1 MAEEDLYQKL
11 LKSFLLRDEQQ
22 FDAAVTE
29 AAHMNMSAQQLQRI
43 MNKIQLCIRMK
54 GILPLKDTELY
65 ALVKLQ
71 SFFRFQYVRKKMIEK
86 YLLYLRLSA
95 TDSEDYAYLAYKYYK
110 LLKL

>member
-43 MNKIQLCIRMK
+43 MNKIQLWIRMK
-54 GILPLKDTELY
+54 GIT
-65 ALVKLQ
+65 
-71 SFFRFQYVRKKMIEK
+71 
-86 YLLYLRLSA
+86 
-95 TDSEDYAYLAYKYYK
+95 
-110 LLKL
+110 